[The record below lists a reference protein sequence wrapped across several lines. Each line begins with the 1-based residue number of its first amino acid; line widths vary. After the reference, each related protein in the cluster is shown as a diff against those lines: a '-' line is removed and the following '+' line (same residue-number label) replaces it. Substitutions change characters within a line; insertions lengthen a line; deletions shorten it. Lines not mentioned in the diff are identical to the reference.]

1 MPRPLWKGAIS
12 FGMVTIPIK
21 LYTATEE
28 KDVHFNML
36 HAEDMSR
43 IKQKRFCA
51 EEDVEV
57 SNDEIVKGYEITPGR
72 YVTMEDEDFAKVPIV
87 HVARRSR
94 SRSSSA
100 WTEIDPIYYQKT
112 YYLEPEEVGMKPF
125 ALLMKT
131 LEETERVA
139 IAKVAMRQKE
149 QLCTL
154 RIREGTI
161 VLETMFY
168 ADEVRSPK
176 DLAVPGD
183 DVKVNDKE
191 LAMAKMLVDTMTSD
205 ELDLAQ
211 YKDDYREA
219 LAGDHPGQVRGPGHR
234 DAGAGHRED
243 HRPLRGPARQRR
255 GHSQEQGRRKEGRGA
270 RVAPPA
276 ARQGLLTPQRLLNST
291 KDRLVQRRSFCF
303 MSSTTRPQIQGPCG
317 LKRLGH

>member
-21 LYTATEE
+21 LYSATEE

-43 IKQKRFCA
+43 IKLRRFC
-51 EEDVEV
+51 EEEEEEV
-57 SNDEIVKGYEITPGR
+57 SNDEIVKGYEITKGR
-72 YVTMEDEDFAKVPIV
+72 YVIMEDEDFQKVPITT
-87 HVARRSR
+87 SR
-94 SRSSSA
+94 LIEIQEFVSL
-100 WTEIDPIYYQKT
+100 EQIDPIYYQKT
-112 YYLEPEEVGMKPF
+112 YYLEPEEVGLKPF

-168 ADEVRSPK
+168 ADEVRSAK

-183 DVKVNDKE
+183 DIKVNDKE
-191 LAMAKMLVDTMTSD
+191 LAMAKMLVDTMTSED
-205 ELDLAQ
+205 LDLSQ
-211 YKDDYREA
+211 YKDEYREA
-219 LAGDHPGQVRGPGHR
+219 LLEIIQKKAEGIEIEEPAPVTAKITDLSEALRASVEAIRKSRESGDKKSG
-234 DAGAGHRED
+234 E
-243 HRPLRGPARQRR
+243 PAS
-255 GHSQEQGRRKEGRGA
+255 H
-270 RVAPPA
+270 
-276 ARQGLLTPQRLLNST
+276 
-291 KDRLVQRRSFCF
+291 RRSRAKA
-303 MSSTTRPQIQGPCG
+303 S
-317 LKRLGH
+317 

>member
-57 SNDEIVKGYEITPGR
+57 SNDEIVKGYEITPGH
-72 YVTMEDEDFAKVPIV
+72 YVALDDEDFAKVPVITTRTIDIQEFV
-87 HVARRSR
+87 SLDQ
-94 SRSSSA
+94 
-100 WTEIDPIYYQKT
+100 IDPIYYQKT
-112 YYLEPEEVGMKPF
+112 YFLEPEEVGLKPF

-168 ADEVRSPK
+168 ADEVRSAK
-176 DLAVPGD
+176 DLVVPGD
-183 DVKVNDKE
+183 DIKVNDKE

-205 ELDLAQ
+205 DLDLDQ

-219 LAGDHPGQVRGPGHR
+219 LLGIIKAKSEGQEIEEVPEAKPAKITDLSEALRASVEAIRKNR
-234 DAGAGHRED
+234 DAGKKEAEPASHR
-243 HRPLRGPARQRR
+243 RARAKA
-255 GHSQEQGRRKEGRGA
+255 S
-270 RVAPPA
+270 
-276 ARQGLLTPQRLLNST
+276 
-291 KDRLVQRRSFCF
+291 
-303 MSSTTRPQIQGPCG
+303 
-317 LKRLGH
+317 

>member
-28 KDVHFNML
+28 KD
-36 HAEDMSR
+36 
-43 IKQKRFCA
+43 
-51 EEDVEV
+51 
-57 SNDEIVKGYEITPGR
+57 
-72 YVTMEDEDFAKVPIV
+72 EDFAKVPVVTTRTIDIQEFV
-87 HVARRSR
+87 SL
-94 SRSSSA
+94 
-100 WTEIDPIYYQKT
+100 EQIDPIYYQKT

-168 ADEVRSPK
+168 ADEVRSAK
-176 DLAVPGD
+176 DLSVPGD

-205 ELDLAQ
+205 ELDLSQ
-211 YKDDYREA
+211 YKDEYREA
-219 LAGDHPGQVRGPGHR
+219 LLEIIQAKSEGQVIEAPEPVVTKITDLSEALRASVEAIR
-234 DAGAGHRED
+234 KSKAG
-243 HRPLRGPARQRR
+243 
-255 GHSQEQGRRKEGRGA
+255 
-270 RVAPPA
+270 
-276 ARQGLLTPQRLLNST
+276 
-291 KDRLVQRRSFCF
+291 
-303 MSSTTRPQIQGPCG
+303 
-317 LKRLGH
+317 

>member
-36 HAEDMSR
+36 HAEDNSR

-72 YVTMEDEDFAKVPIV
+72 YVTIEEEDFAKVPI
-87 HVARRSR
+87 
-94 SRSSSA
+94 SSSRQI
-100 WTEIDPIYYQKT
+100 EIQEFVSLEQIDPIYYQKT
-112 YYLEPEEVGMKPF
+112 YYLEPEEVGIKPF

-168 ADEVRSPK
+168 ADEVRSAK

-183 DVKVNDKE
+183 DIKVNDKE

-205 ELDLAQ
+205 ELDLSQ
-211 YKDDYREA
+211 YKDEYREA
-219 LAGDHPGQVRGPGHR
+219 LLEIIQAKAEGQVIEAPEPVVAKITDLSEALRASVEAIR
-234 DAGAGHRED
+234 KSKAADKKDAE
-243 HRPLRGPARQRR
+243 
-255 GHSQEQGRRKEGRGA
+255 
-270 RVAPPA
+270 PA
-276 ARQGLLTPQRLLNST
+276 AH
-291 KDRLVQRRSFCF
+291 RRARAKAS
-303 MSSTTRPQIQGPCG
+303 
-317 LKRLGH
+317 

>member
-36 HAEDMSR
+36 HAEDNSR

-57 SNDEIVKGYEITPGR
+57 PNDEIIKGYEITPGR
-72 YVTMEDEDFAKVPIV
+72 YVTLDDEDFAKVPIATTRTIDIQEFV
-87 HVARRSR
+87 SL
-94 SRSSSA
+94 
-100 WTEIDPIYYQKT
+100 EQIDPIYYQKT

-131 LEETERVA
+131 LEETERIA

-168 ADEVRSPK
+168 ADEVRSAK

-183 DVKVNDKE
+183 DIKVNDKE

-205 ELDLAQ
+205 ELDLSQ

-219 LAGDHPGQVRGPGHR
+219 LLEIIQAKSEGQVIETPEPIVAKITDLSEALRASVDAIRKSKAGEKTSAEPASHR
-234 DAGAGHRED
+234 
-243 HRPLRGPARQRR
+243 RQRAKA
-255 GHSQEQGRRKEGRGA
+255 S
-270 RVAPPA
+270 
-276 ARQGLLTPQRLLNST
+276 
-291 KDRLVQRRSFCF
+291 
-303 MSSTTRPQIQGPCG
+303 
-317 LKRLGH
+317 